1 MPRHSINEFKLLIEK
16 SNLANQILG
25 STAPVVFT
33 GTDRTRE
40 TKISRVLYAYDPER
54 RSIPEHIT

>member
-1 MPRHSINEFKLLIEK
+1 MPRHSVNEFKLLIEK
-16 SNLANQILG
+16 PDLTHQIFG

-40 TKISRVLYAYDPER
+40 MTISRVLYAYDPER
-54 RSIPEHIT
+54 RSIPVHIT